1 MCAGLRDAANLAW
14 KLDLVLGGSAG
25 EALLDTYQSERAPHV
40 AAMIEMSVALG
51 RIICVAD
58 PAAAAA
64 RDARMIAESRE
75 RGSPV
80 SAPLPPLGAGCLA
93 PGSPGA
99 GALFVQDLVR
109 RGGVSGRFD
118 DVVGRGFALVSPA
131 GDPTHALDA
140 ASASF
145 FASLGGITA
154 HVGRGA
160 PIEDLRGGYARWF
173 AEHGASVALVR
184 PDFAVFAT
192 APSLDA
198 APALVAALR
207 AAMTTPQ

>member
-1 MCAGLRDAANLAW
+1 
-14 KLDLVLGGSAG
+14 
-25 EALLDTYQSERAPHV
+25 
-40 AAMIEMSVALG
+40 MIETSVALG

-58 PAAAAA
+58 PAEAAA
-64 RDARMIAESRE
+64 RDARMIAEARQ
-75 RGSPV
+75 RNAPV
-80 SAPLPPLGAGCLA
+80 SAPLPRLGDGCLA
-93 PGSPGA
+93 PDSPGA

-109 RGGVSGRFD
+109 WRGVSGRFD

-131 GDPTHALDA
+131 GDPARALDA
-140 ASASF
+140 ASARF
-145 FASLGGITA
+145 FASLGGLTA
-154 HVGRGA
+154 HVAAHA

-173 AEHGASVALVR
+173 AEHGATVALVR

-207 AAMTTPQ
+207 ERL